1 MKQNL
6 LFEQKKVKLWNKQ
19 HFVEN
24 KAEII
29 HHVLKIMQ
37 ISLLPKYIKSI
48 SWGVFLLVF
57 VYANARIQAFKKR

>member
-6 LFEQKKVKLWNKQ
+6 LFEQKKIKLWNKQ

-29 HHVLKIMQ
+29 HHVLKIAY
-37 ISLLPKYIKSI
+37 ISLFPKYTKSI
-48 SWGVFLLVF
+48 SWGVLLHVF
-57 VYANARIQAFKKR
+57 VYANARIQAFKKN